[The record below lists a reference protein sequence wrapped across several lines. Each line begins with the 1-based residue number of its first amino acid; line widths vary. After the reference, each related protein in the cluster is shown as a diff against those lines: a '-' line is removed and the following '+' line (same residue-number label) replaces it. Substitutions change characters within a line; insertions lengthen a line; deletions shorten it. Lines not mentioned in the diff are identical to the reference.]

1 MNLNLIICKIINV
14 DYKDF
19 SYLVNERGVRPVKAA
34 IRLGASPE
42 IAQIFAGL
50 KLATTAEEI
59 TAVYKND
66 AVKSCMTGKDVGP
79 FYVANGIGCIYSNN
93 YRCLVCLSPKPRF
106 CWGILL
112 SVWRCRRAGLSIP
125 VDFVDGEILTGV

>member
-66 AVKSCMTGKDVGP
+66 AVKSCMTGKDVDP
-79 FYVANGIGCIYSNN
+79 FYVEMTARQLLILFFLF
-93 YRCLVCLSPKPRF
+93 LVQRQNFMYL
-106 CWGILL
+106 
-112 SVWRCRRAGLSIP
+112 IP
-125 VDFVDGEILTGV
+125 